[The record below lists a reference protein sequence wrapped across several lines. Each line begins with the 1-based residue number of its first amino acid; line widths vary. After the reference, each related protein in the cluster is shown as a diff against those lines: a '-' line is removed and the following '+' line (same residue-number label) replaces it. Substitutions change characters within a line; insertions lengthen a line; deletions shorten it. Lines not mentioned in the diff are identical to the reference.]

1 MPPLRV
7 PLRAAGRSATGWFA
21 TVALALVPGLAGAD
35 HGAPALPP
43 RTGFDWTSWLLIGG
57 AIAAVSLAAWAFF
70 APDRPAAGP
79 SPSGSTSSDGSE
91 PESPGPR
98 A

>member
-1 MPPLRV
+1 MPPLSV
-7 PLRAAGRSATGWFA
+7 LLRADGRSATGWFA
-21 TVALALVPGLAGAD
+21 TAVFALVPGLAGAD

-43 RTGFDWTSWLLIGG
+43 RTGYDWTSWLLIGG
-57 AIAAVSLAAWAFF
+57 AIAAVTLAAWAFF
-70 APDRPAAGP
+70 APDRPAARP
-79 SPSGSTSSDGSE
+79 SPPGSTSSDGSE